1 MLYLVNFSQKVLDFC
16 ELSPY
21 CRDMSSDRRRLD
33 ITTLLVERGA
43 VNISELADSFGI
55 SHMTIR
61 RDLEILEMEGYA
73 RRIRGGAISA
83 VSRSYE
89 PPILQRQNIE
99 HAAKTAI
106 GKAAADLLEEGE
118 TAIIDV
124 GTTTLEMAKAIN
136 PRLALT
142 IVTSSILIATELSAK
157 PQIRTILSGGVVRK
171 GEMSLIGARAED
183 CMSDI
188 NCDSVFLGVAG
199 ISEEKGLTE
208 YNLDDTR
215 VKQAAIRSARRVV
228 VLADATKIGRVAFA
242 NVAPISQIDVLV
254 TNASP
259 QNKIILALE
268 SEGVEII
275 HVEPIS

>member
-1 MLYLVNFSQKVLDFC
+1 MLYLVNFSQKILDFC
-16 ELSPY
+16 ELSHY
-21 CRDMSSDRRRLD
+21 CRDMSSDRRRLN
-33 ITTLLVERGA
+33 ITTLLAERGV

-99 HAAKTAI
+99 SAAKTAI
-106 GKAAADLLEEGE
+106 GKAAADLLEDGE

-142 IVTSSILIATELSAK
+142 IVTSSILIATELSAR
-157 PQIRTILSGGVVRK
+157 PQIRTILSGGIVRK

-183 CMSDI
+183 SMSDI

-259 QNKIILALE
+259 QNKVILALE